1 MPNVLPDEDYSIYNI
16 DKKKLKH
23 FRFFIPPNTWVKNES
38 I

>member
-1 MPNVLPDEDYSIYNI
+1 MPNVVPDEDYSIYNI
-16 DKKKLKH
+16 NKKTKH